1 MKKKL
6 QNAKLKFSFIKS
18 IPYILISL
26 ILIIVISSMT
36 TVISYLYKIIVDSLQ
51 VNNSNIKYIVL
62 LVFIYI
68 LTQLLCEV
76 LENIENHLSILT
88 NFEVENNIKKRI
100 NLKLDRLTVESLDYS
115 NNFDLISRVSEKVIN
130 GILNTID
137 IFFNILSP
145 LISTLTGSLVLFSVK
160 WYLPFILLI
169 SNFPYIIFLLR
180 QNKRSYDQY
189 KNSNKKRRYLNYWI
203 NVLTT
208 REFVKEVK
216 IFSLYTYI
224 ENKIKNILFQ
234 IFSLERKIM
243 IKNLTENIF
252 TIFVKNFSTGICLLI
267 TIYLIYIKQSTLGTF
282 VLIYKISNEITN
294 NFSTTL
300 YQVSQ
305 LENAFLYLKDW
316 KDFLNLPEEP
326 KSNDFNLK
334 RFDINFKNV
343 YYRYPNTN
351 RDIIKDLNIEIKH
364 GEKIALVGDNGSGKS
379 TFIYLLLGMFFPQ
392 RGTIFIGQ
400 KNIKDILEIY
410 RKNITCVFQNF
421 IKYQMTLKE
430 NIQMENKDND
440 FKSYLFINKIIKQL
454 PQGIN
459 TILGQL
465 DNDGYELSGGQW
477 QRVALERACSKNNAN
492 IFIMDEPT
500 SNIDPISEQEILLT
514 ILEKY
519 YSKTIILVTH
529 KMELCKLFDRILVM
543 EKGKFIEDG
552 SFNELLQKKGKYYQM
567 YISQKKS

>member
-1 MKKKL
+1 MKL
-6 QNAKLKFSFIKS
+6 Q
-18 IPYILISL
+18 
-26 ILIIVISSMT
+26 T
-36 TVISYLYKIIVDSLQ
+36 TFLQ
-51 VNNSNIKYIVL
+51 
-62 LVFIYI
+62 
-68 LTQLLCEV
+68 
-76 LENIENHLSILT
+76 
-88 NFEVENNIKKRI
+88 
-100 NLKLDRLTVESLDYS
+100 
-115 NNFDLISRVSEKVIN
+115 
-130 GILNTID
+130 
-137 IFFNILSP
+137 
-145 LISTLTGSLVLFSVK
+145 
-160 WYLPFILLI
+160 PFI
-169 SNFPYIIFLLR
+169 
-180 QNKRSYDQY
+180 
-189 KNSNKKRRYLNYWI
+189 RYHND
-203 NVLTT
+203 
-208 REFVKEVK
+208 
-216 IFSLYTYI
+216 
-224 ENKIKNILFQ
+224 
-234 IFSLERKIM
+234 
-243 IKNLTENIF
+243 
-252 TIFVKNFSTGICLLI
+252 
-267 TIYLIYIKQSTLGTF
+267 
-282 VLIYKISNEITN
+282 
-294 NFSTTL
+294 
-300 YQVSQ
+300 
-305 LENAFLYLKDW
+305 FLYLKDW